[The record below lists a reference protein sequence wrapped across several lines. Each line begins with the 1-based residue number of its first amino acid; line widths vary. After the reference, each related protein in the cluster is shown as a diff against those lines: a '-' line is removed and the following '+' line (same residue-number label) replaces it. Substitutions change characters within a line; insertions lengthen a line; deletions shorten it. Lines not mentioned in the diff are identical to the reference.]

1 MSQLVNAAQE
11 DRTSQVMCDS
21 VQNDTSDFKKDHG
34 SMKEKLL
41 KVKKNN
47 LLVIAALV
55 WIVAGV
61 NILHIGL
68 EAYAEG
74 YANFL
79 NEVLSLVVGIIF
91 WFGMFY
97 RLTKKHTNRITNYK
111 EQNQYFWHFFDLK
124 SFIIMAIM
132 MTGGIALRVSGIA
145 PSVFIAVFYTGLG
158 TALALAG
165 VLFARNRVKLA
176 FA

>member
-1 MSQLVNAAQE
+1 MML
-11 DRTSQVMCDS
+11 
-21 VQNDTSDFKKDHG
+21 QNSKSASKRKPFQ
-34 SMKEKLL
+34 
-41 KVKKNN
+41 VKKQN
-47 LLVIAALV
+47 LLTIAALV
-55 WIVAGV
+55 WVAAGV

-74 YANFL
+74 NVTTL
-79 NEVLSLVVGIIF
+79 NEVLSVAVGLVF
-91 WFGMFY
+91 WFGTFY
-97 RLTKKHTNRITNYK
+97 KLTKKHTQRITNYE
-111 EQNQYFWHFFDLK
+111 EQHQYFWHFFDLK

-158 TALALAG
+158 SALALAG
-165 VLFARNRVKLA
+165 ILFARNRMQLA

>member
-1 MSQLVNAAQE
+1 MLRLSNTLHKENSTYSEQGGI
-11 DRTSQVMCDS
+11 S
-21 VQNDTSDFKKDHG
+21 VQKQKSTSSKRKP
-34 SMKEKLL
+34 LQ
-41 KVKKNN
+41 VKKNN

-55 WIVAGV
+55 WIAAGV

-74 YANFL
+74 YANLL
-79 NEVLSLVVGIIF
+79 NEALSLVVGLVF
-91 WFGMFY
+91 WFGTFY
-97 RLTKKHTNRITNYK
+97 RITNY
-111 EQNQYFWHFFDLK
+111 EDQHQYFWRFFDLK

-132 MTGGIALRVSGIA
+132 MTGGIALRVSGVA
-145 PSVFIAVFYTGLG
+145 PSIFIAVFYTGLG

>member
-1 MSQLVNAAQE
+1 MML
-11 DRTSQVMCDS
+11 
-21 VQNDTSDFKKDHG
+21 QNSKSASKRKPFQ
-34 SMKEKLL
+34 
-41 KVKKNN
+41 VKKQN
-47 LLVIAALV
+47 LLILAALV
-55 WIVAGV
+55 WVAAGV

-74 YANFL
+74 YVTTL
-79 NEVLSLVVGIIF
+79 NEVLSVAVGLVF
-91 WFGMFY
+91 WFGTFY
-97 RLTKKHTNRITNYK
+97 KLTKKHTQRITNYE
-111 EQNQYFWHFFDLK
+111 EQHQYFWHFFDLK

-158 TALALAG
+158 SALALAG
-165 VLFARNRVKLA
+165 ILFARNRMQLA

>member
-1 MSQLVNAAQE
+1 MLHKKTEPLKLCV
-11 DRTSQVMCDS
+11 TLFK
-21 VQNDTSDFKKDHG
+21 NDTSDFKKDHG

-74 YANFL
+74 YANF
-79 NEVLSLVVGIIF
+79 
-91 WFGMFY
+91 
-97 RLTKKHTNRITNYK
+97 
-111 EQNQYFWHFFDLK
+111 
-124 SFIIMAIM
+124 
-132 MTGGIALRVSGIA
+132 
-145 PSVFIAVFYTGLG
+145 
-158 TALALAG
+158 
-165 VLFARNRVKLA
+165 
-176 FA
+176 